1 MISEEITK
9 KYGREYLLRQLGE
22 ECGELVQASL
32 KLIRVWNK
40 ETPVTEEK
48 AREKLVEEMA
58 DVLLMLRYVRD
69 DVLTSA
75 ESRKIT
81 DIMNDKAVRMYRRM
95 ILGEADAQ

>member
-1 MISEEITK
+1 MISEEIAK
-9 KYGREYLLRQLGE
+9 KYGREYMLRQLSE

-69 DVLTSA
+69 EVLTSA

>member
-1 MISEEITK
+1 MISEEIAK
-9 KYGREYLLRQLGE
+9 KYGSEYLLRQLSE
-22 ECGELVQASL
+22 ECGELLQSSL
-32 KLIRVWNK
+32 KLIRVWKK

-69 DVLTSA
+69 EVLINA
-75 ESRKIT
+75 ETRKIN
-81 DIMNDKAVRMYRRM
+81 DIINDKAVRMYRRM